1 MNRLKLAL
9 SSTGLVLVIASLV
22 LDMMLGRPEW
32 ARVVGWLAIASLIG
46 AVAVRVMMRRG
57 CGAAGRQGIDE

>member
-9 SSTGLVLVIASLV
+9 SSAGLVLVIASLV
-22 LDMMLGRPEW
+22 LDMSLGRPEW

-46 AVAVRVMMRRG
+46 AVAVRVAM
-57 CGAAGRQGIDE
+57 RQGSDE